1 MILCYMHVFFTAL
14 ATGRSSSADCYDA
27 KSSSRIIT
35 IAFFHFLMA
44 QQRSLALDLICARL
58 PSIIL
63 LLLLHDARL
72 QQWKRRSKRHTVAA
86 VVNSKDVTTI
96 MITLGY
102 TDIHY
107 FEQQS
112 QGQLYC
118 FFRRS
123 SSRCCLSLP
132 EGIQCIITTVTVF
145 LSLSTTLFAFKIGQ
159 QQWRRI
165 KYQVYV
171 NSF

>member
-1 MILCYMHVFFTAL
+1 MLLEHRSEHGFIPKSLSRPEKGVLISTAVSGVITLELKIGLLILVQNSSEEVSYSMILCYMHVFFTAL
-14 ATGRSSSADCYDA
+14 ATSSSSGSADCYDA

-107 FEQQS
+107 FE
-112 QGQLYC
+112 
-118 FFRRS
+118 
-123 SSRCCLSLP
+123 
-132 EGIQCIITTVTVF
+132 
-145 LSLSTTLFAFKIGQ
+145 
-159 QQWRRI
+159 
-165 KYQVYV
+165 
-171 NSF
+171 